1 MNTLNMAPMK
11 PKHHCG
17 GGDVGYGG
25 GVQASQDDSGHD
37 NDYDGADYNDVD
49 DDVDGDVDDDGGD
62 DVDDGD
68 DDDNSDDN
76 DCSTHGSCGG
86 AKMITVI
93 VLWKILLMAPLVLV
107 IVGVVNI
114 LLQEMPSWKVKDKIL
129 WPVLVTTMSLPP
141 KIRMDA
147 ENVMVAALWLG
158 SCKPPMD
165 ILLRSTLSIIEDL
178 TKGIEFTTP
187 QGRIQD

>member
-1 MNTLNMAPMK
+1 MIVSLFSS
-11 PKHHCG
+11 HQ
-17 GGDVGYGG
+17 V
-25 GVQASQDDSGHD
+25 
-37 NDYDGADYNDVD
+37 
-49 DDVDGDVDDDGGD
+49 
-62 DVDDGD
+62 
-68 DDDNSDDN
+68 
-76 DCSTHGSCGG
+76 G
-86 AKMITVI
+86 AKYFDDCMHY
-93 VLWKILLMAPLVLV
+93 
-107 IVGVVNI
+107 VG
-114 LLQEMPSWKVKDKIL
+114 LYQDKIL

-187 QGRIQD
+187 QGRI